1 MQPERASRRTITL
14 DIPQPHIDW
23 LDQQAQALTISRSA
37 FVRQLIALAMRPDED

>member
-23 LDQQAQALTISRSA
+23 LDQQAEAAHHLSISFCSSA
-37 FVRQLIALAMRPDED
+37 HRLSNEA